1 MRGSVSDNVYLTAGR
16 EKIAQYK
23 EGHTA
28 RLPGMLLPKKES
40 FPGSLQKPFFVS
52 PAAPFTL
59 LRTGHEKSAQKV
71 QVQLNTTFNPQPPKE
86 GRRSTAMDTS
96 RAWDSDQDLPLL

>member
-40 FPGSLQKPFFVS
+40 FPRSLQKPFFVS

-59 LRTGHEKSAQKV
+59 LRTGHKKSAQKV

-96 RAWDSDQDLPLL
+96 RAGDSDQDLPLL